1 MLALRKPTVLV
12 LAHVGIEDAPEH
24 ILDVGEEFGG
34 VLDILQLDRA
44 IEVRGALEAADIRV
58 PDFPGAELAF
68 AQVIDVLE
76 VALGEILQ
84 DDLEPRF

>member
-1 MLALRKPTVLV
+1 VLALSEPAVLV
-12 LAHVGIEDAPEH
+12 LAHVGVEDAPEH

-44 IEVRGALEAADIRV
+44 IQVCGALEAPDIRV
-58 PDFPGAELAF
+58 PDFPGAELTF
-68 AQVIDVLE
+68 AQVIDVLK

-84 DDLEPRF
+84 DDLEPWF